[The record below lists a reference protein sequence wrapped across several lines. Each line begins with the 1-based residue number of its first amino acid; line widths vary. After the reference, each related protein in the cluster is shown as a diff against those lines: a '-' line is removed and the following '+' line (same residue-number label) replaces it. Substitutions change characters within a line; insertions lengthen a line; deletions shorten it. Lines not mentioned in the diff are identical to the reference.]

1 MKSLDLHLSVLLL
14 RLRFDTCRV
23 EMVLI
28 QPHHVTKLIGVFRS
42 PKNKKEFTKIL
53 QALHQMIKDS
63 EKLADAL
70 GTSGNPNS
78 DTLQAASVIIFS
90 LVPTFKLNSPYVGHF
105 CSKAHIST

>member
-1 MKSLDLHLSVLLL
+1 MEILNNRTNTRSHGMVQILLSRYFLF

-70 GTSGNPNS
+70 GTSGNS
-78 DTLQAASVIIFS
+78 EI
-90 LVPTFKLNSPYVGHF
+90 
-105 CSKAHIST
+105 